1 MVTGAAYYEAIIG
14 GLVDT
19 IEALDATP
27 YRDPAAAQGSG
38 WTRARRATPAHGISQ
53 DFGFWVDLGGA
64 IGVDRSQIVH
74 DAAIVYAVRY
84 RPDHDVLDQA
94 RIHASARALAEML
107 LPYRDSRGVRATP
120 LRYALSLPAAGDA
133 WVQVELQFKI
143 ILPRGA

>member
-14 GLVDT
+14 GLVET

-27 YRDPAAAQGSG
+27 YRDPAATEGSG

-53 DFGFWVDLGGA
+53 DLGFWVDLGGA
-64 IGVDRSQIVH
+64 TTFERSKIVH
-74 DAAIVYAVRY
+74 DAAIIYAVRY

-94 RIHASARALAEML
+94 RIHASARALSEML
-107 LPYRDSRGVRATP
+107 LPYQDSRGTRTTP

-133 WVQVELQFKI
+133 WVQVELQIKI